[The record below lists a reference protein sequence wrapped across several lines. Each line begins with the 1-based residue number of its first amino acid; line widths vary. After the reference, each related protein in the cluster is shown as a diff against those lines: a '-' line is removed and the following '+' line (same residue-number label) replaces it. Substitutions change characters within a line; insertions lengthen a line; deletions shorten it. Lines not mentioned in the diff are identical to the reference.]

1 MDEKA
6 QADVNAMVQAVS
18 GEAPAVQA
26 TEQPAAEAPVTG
38 TPGEAAPVQGQD
50 LKPEEKTDPFIEQA
64 KAGLSKKLGKELT
77 EGEAVSE
84 MAKSFV
90 NAESK
95 IQSLSE
101 QVKELVEYRSWTEQV
116 MANPNWEKALAVLR
130 GENVQ
135 AVEPVENEL
144 MDYDQVSPALSKK
157 FAELEARLK
166 SYEEKD
172 SIAQKTTQELE
183 VGKTREEIVK
193 WSGEKGNEDF
203 RSIWDDYQTQI
214 KLNPYAP
221 QPQVLKQWAGLVD
234 AGLSKEMAWN
244 ALHPDKFAERVK
256 TNIAQ
261 EQKKKPALPLP
272 NKAAA
277 GNEVNLADETDINQI
292 VKGIVQNLNK
302 RS

>member
-18 GEAPAVQA
+18 GEVTTVQA
-26 TEQPAAEAPVTG
+26 EEQPKAEAEVSG
-38 TPGEAAPVQGQD
+38 NPGETSAALSQD
-50 LKPEEKTDPFIEQA
+50 LKPEETVDPFVEQA
-64 KAGLSKKLGKELT
+64 MAGLSKKLGKELT
-77 EGEAVSE
+77 KDEAVPE

-90 NAESK
+90 NAENK

-101 QVKELVEYRSWTEQV
+101 QVKGLVEYRTWTEQV
-116 MANPNWEKALAVLR
+116 MANPNWEKALAVLT
-130 GENVQ
+130 GEKVDDI
-135 AVEPVENEL
+135 APVIDEFA
-144 MDYDQVSPALSKK
+144 DPDQLSPALAKK
-157 FAELEARLK
+157 FADLESRLK

-172 SIAQKTTQELE
+172 LNSQKTAQEQE
-183 VGKTREEIVK
+183 VSKAREEIIK
-193 WSGEKGNEDF
+193 WAGEKGNEDF
-203 RSIWDDYQTQI
+203 RSLCDDYQSQL

-221 QPQVLKQWAGLVD
+221 QPQVLKQWAALVD

-256 TNIAQ
+256 ANIAK
-261 EQKKKPALPLP
+261 EQNKKPNLPLP

-277 GNEVNLADETDINQI
+277 GNEANLADETDINQI
-292 VKGIVQNLNK
+292 VKGIVQNLTK